1 MEIVIPDNDVMNVE
15 SVIFKEG
22 TDYQADPTS
31 LEFFMQCEDA
41 VLSGKSVHRFF
52 EVNSLAD
59 HYKWGDSYS
68 GLSSVEAYKY
78 AAYDEEA
85 NTIPVYSIV
94 RGEWSP
100 VMNKFITEFTDN
112 GFLKIIFGSGEQI
125 GADINPEL
133 ESFTKYQISRIVKN
147 NFLGKLPPL
156 GSTMYVQYRVGGGAA
171 SNVGEGAINSVIYLD
186 CSFNDSGSLNTSTMA
201 DVRKSVSVSNPYPS
215 ITGKDAPSVDEIKAM
230 IKYNSSAQER
240 CVTVKDYENRILL
253 LPPRYGTPFRVVG
266 TEENNKIMLYMLGI
280 NSDGT
285 LSNALP
291 EQLIRNITNYLSMYR
306 SINDYVE
313 IKSGRIVNIGIDADL
328 FIDKNY
334 NVQDVIA
341 EVISVIKNF
350 FDVSKHQLGD
360 TIYLSKLTKAITDV
374 SGVLNLME
382 LRVFNKTGAG
392 YSSDLSVD
400 PIVTDSEYSGD
411 DNDAQID
418 INETNYQLNSDM
430 DAMFEIKYPNSDIR
444 VRSML
449 K

>member
-1 MEIVIPDNDVMNVE
+1 
-15 SVIFKEG
+15 
-22 TDYQADPTS
+22 
-31 LEFFMQCEDA
+31 
-41 VLSGKSVHRFF
+41 
-52 EVNSLAD
+52 
-59 HYKWGDSYS
+59 
-68 GLSSVEAYKY
+68 
-78 AAYDEEA
+78 
-85 NTIPVYSIV
+85 
-94 RGEWSP
+94 
-100 VMNKFITEFTDN
+100 
-112 GFLKIIFGSGEQI
+112 
-125 GADINPEL
+125 
-133 ESFTKYQISRIVKN
+133 
-147 NFLGKLPPL
+147 
-156 GSTMYVQYRVGGGAA
+156 
-171 SNVGEGAINSVIYLD
+171 
-186 CSFNDSGSLNTSTMA
+186 
-201 DVRKSVSVSNPYPS
+201 
-215 ITGKDAPSVDEIKAM
+215 
-230 IKYNSSAQER
+230 
-240 CVTVKDYENRILL
+240 
-253 LPPRYGTPFRVVG
+253 
-266 TEENNKIMLYMLGI
+266 
-280 NSDGT
+280 
-285 LSNALP
+285 
-291 EQLIRNITNYLSMYR
+291 MYR